1 MKKKNHPT
9 APPLKARLPK
19 APVARTVDSTVAW
32 KNALEQFKKQ
42 EKPEAVL
49 LVCGNA
55 KLTRIAVAWSNMH
68 ARCVKKPAQYAGKDH
83 DSLWQ
88 WLWENTAYLKEEI
101 LCRIPGS
108 RQAAEHDFTALVAN
122 RVLYPDGTL
131 NSFVERYLRE
141 KVLELFGV
149 ARKKRHTA

>member
-1 MKKKNHPT
+1 MKKKNYPT
-9 APPLKARLPK
+9 ARPVKARVSK
-19 APVARTVDSTVAW
+19 VAKCANSIADW
-32 KNALEQFKKQ
+32 KQALEQFKKQ

-49 LVCGNA
+49 MICGNA
-55 KLTRIAVAWSNMH
+55 ELTRIAVAWSNMYPRH
-68 ARCVKKPAQYAGKDH
+68 VKRPTEYSGKDE

-88 WLWENTAYLKEEI
+88 WLWENTSCSKDDVLSH
-101 LCRIPGS
+101 LPGS
-108 RQAAEHDFTALVAN
+108 RQAAERDFTALVAN

-149 ARKKRHTA
+149 SRKKRHVA